1 MFINKVIYFQKV
13 FPVLVN
19 CDAVSDDDSC
29 EEFTSERDAVKGDCE
44 I

>member
-1 MFINKVIYFQKV
+1 M

-29 EEFTSERDAVKGDCE
+29 EEFTSESDAVKGDCE
-44 I
+44 FNMNFDSVNFD